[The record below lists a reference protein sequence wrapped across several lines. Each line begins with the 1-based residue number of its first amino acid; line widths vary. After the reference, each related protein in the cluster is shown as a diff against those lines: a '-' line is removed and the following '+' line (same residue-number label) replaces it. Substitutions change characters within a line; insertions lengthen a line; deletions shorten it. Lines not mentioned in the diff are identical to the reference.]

1 MAEKLN
7 VTIIG
12 AGSIGLLAAAKLALN
27 GHEIS
32 VVCRRKHQAD
42 EIKKGIIYINRNKS
56 QRIDVRVSD
65 HLSPEHTDLLIVA
78 VKSNHIPSVVAM
90 IKNVYQGSKLP
101 DLLFI
106 QNGMGHL
113 SSIDLL
119 AHNVLVGVVEHG
131 ARKINESTVEHTGSG
146 VVRIS
151 TYAGVPNRVTALS
164 SEDFPIFYEN
174 DWYAMLAKKLVIN
187 CAINPL
193 SSIYHVLN
201 GELLHNARFYSLM
214 REIVKETCGVL
225 QLEFERSWNDVQ
237 LVCRRTSANTSSMLA
252 DVTAG
257 RVTEID
263 AITGYIL
270 KEAEACGKHVPF
282 SRFVYDSVKGLEM
295 VTR

>member
-1 MAEKLN
+1 MN

-27 GHEIS
+27 GHVIS

-42 EIKKGIIYINRNKS
+42 EINKGIIYINGKKS
-56 QRIDVRVSD
+56 QRVDVHGTNR
-65 HLSPEHTDLLIVA
+65 LSPEQTDLLVVA
-78 VKSNHIPSVVAM
+78 VKSNHVPSVISM
-90 IKNVYQGSKLP
+90 IQSVYQGANLP
-101 DLLFI
+101 DVLFI

-119 AHNVLVGVVEHG
+119 AHHVLVGVVEHG
-131 ARKINESTVEHTGSG
+131 ARKINDRTVEHTGSG
-146 VVRIS
+146 ILKVS
-151 TYAGVPNRVTALS
+151 AYAGVPNKVTALS
-164 SEDFPIFYEN
+164 SEDFPICYEN
-174 DWYAMLAKKLVIN
+174 DWYTMLAKKLVIN

-201 GELLHNARFYSLM
+201 GELLNNARFYSLM
-214 REIVKETCGVL
+214 REIVKETCEVL
-225 QLEFERSWNDVQ
+225 QLEYEHSWNEVQ
-237 LVCRRTSANTSSMLA
+237 LICRRTSANTSSMLA
-252 DVTAG
+252 DIKAG

-263 AITGYIL
+263 AITGFIL
-270 KEAEACGKHVPF
+270 KEAEARGKHVPF

>member
-12 AGSIGLLAAAKLALN
+12 AGSIGLLAAAKLTLN
-27 GHEIS
+27 GHVIS

-42 EIKKGIIYINRNKS
+42 RINKGIIYINGNKS
-56 QRIDVRVSD
+56 QQVDVHGTSE
-65 HLSPEHTDLLIVA
+65 LSPRQTDLLIVA
-78 VKSNHIPSVVAM
+78 VKSIHVPSVVSM
-90 IKNVYQGSKLP
+90 IQNVYQGSNSP
-101 DLLFI
+101 DVLFI

-113 SSIDLL
+113 PSIDLL

-131 ARKINESTVEHTGSG
+131 ARKINDHTVEHTGGG
-146 VVRIS
+146 VIRIS
-151 TYAGVPNRVTALS
+151 AYAGVPNRETALS
-164 SEDFPIFYEN
+164 SEDFPICYEH
-174 DWYAMLAKKLVIN
+174 DWYRMLAKKLVIN

-193 SSIYHVLN
+193 STLYNVLN
-201 GELLHNARFYSLM
+201 GELLRNPRFSSLM
-214 REIVKETCGVL
+214 REIVKETCEVL
-225 QLEFERSWNDVQ
+225 QLEFERSWNEVQ
-237 LVCRRTSANTSSMLA
+237 LVCKRTSANTSSMLA
-252 DVTAG
+252 DVKAG

-270 KEAEACGKHVPF
+270 KEAEARGKYVPY